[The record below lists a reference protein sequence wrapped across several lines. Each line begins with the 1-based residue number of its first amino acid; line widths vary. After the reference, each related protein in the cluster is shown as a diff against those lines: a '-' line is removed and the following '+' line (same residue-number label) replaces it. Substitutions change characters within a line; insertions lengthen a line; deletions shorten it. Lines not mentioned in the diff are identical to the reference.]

1 MCYTDPMNREISQR
15 DLRNDSAEVLRA
27 VRDGECITV
36 TSNGVPVAELVPLRR
51 GRFVDA
57 QVALEAFA
65 DAPGIDLQSLR
76 DDLDLIGDPDFLP
89 RG

>member
-1 MCYTDPMNREISQR
+1 MRYTHVMNREISQR
-15 DLRNDSAEVLRA
+15 ELRNDSAEVLRA
-27 VRDGECITV
+27 VKDGECITV

-57 QVALEAFA
+57 QEAIEAFA
-65 DAPGIDLQSLR
+65 DAPSIDLKTLR
-76 DDLDLIGDPDFLP
+76 NDLDLIGDPDFLP

>member
-1 MCYTDPMNREISQR
+1 MNREISQR
-15 DLRNDSAEVLRA
+15 ELRNDSAEVLRA
-27 VRDGECITV
+27 VKDGESITV

-51 GRFVDA
+51 GRFVEA

-65 DAPGIDLQSLR
+65 DAPSINLNVLR
-76 DDLDLIGDPDFLP
+76 DDLDQIGDPDFLP

>member
-1 MCYTDPMNREISQR
+1 MNREISQR
-15 DLRNDSAEVLRA
+15 VLRNDSAEVLRA
-27 VRDGECITV
+27 VKDGECITV

-57 QVALEAFA
+57 QAAIEAFA
-65 DAPGIDLQSLR
+65 GVPSTDLKALR
-76 DDLDLIGDPDFLP
+76 DDLDVIGNEDYLP